1 MQQVAKLAAFLASAS
16 GAIITGDLP
25 PNSKQTFFKLEF
37 ADYFITSLPIKVDPV
52 KLILEILWEDVKAD
66 PASCP
71 YPGTILYTPGGN
83 PASLTH

>member
-1 MQQVAKLAAFLASAS
+1 MQQVAKLAAYLGSAS
-16 GAIITGDLP
+16 GAIITGDFP

-37 ADYFITSLPIKVDPV
+37 ADCFITSLPISVEPV
-52 KLILEILWEDVKAD
+52 KLILEILLEDVNAA

-71 YPGTILYTPGGN
+71 YPGTMLNTPGGN